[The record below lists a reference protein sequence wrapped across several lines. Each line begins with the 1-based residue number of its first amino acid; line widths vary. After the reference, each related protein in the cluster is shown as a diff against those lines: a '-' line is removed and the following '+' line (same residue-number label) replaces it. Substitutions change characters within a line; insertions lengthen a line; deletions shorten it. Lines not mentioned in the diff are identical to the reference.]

1 MSDTPRTDAAEF
13 HTSPYTQMVAAD
25 FARQLERE
33 NASLRAEV
41 TRLKN
46 RLEINYVYDSDEN
59 KVPFPDDMHPYDGI
73 ECRDTTI
80 KGQDRVI
87 ADLRARLEQTEAVV
101 DAARELL
108 ALKAKKDLY
117 RQLND
122 NGDRSHSWGLEFE
135 LEYQRKKPMLWK
147 ALADAL
153 CALSPTEESK

>member
-1 MSDTPRTDAAEF
+1 MSDTPRTDAYLQAWLDSGIGGKFE
-13 HTSPYTQMVAAD
+13 PVALC
-25 FARQLERE
+25 RQLERE
-33 NASLRAEV
+33 N
-41 TRLKN
+41 
-46 RLEINYVYDSDEN
+46 
-59 KVPFPDDMHPYDGI
+59 
-73 ECRDTTI
+73 
-80 KGQDRVI
+80 
-87 ADLRARLEQTEAVV
+87 ADLRARLEQTEEVV

-122 NGDRSHSWGLEFE
+122 NGDRAHSWGLEFE

>member
-33 NASLRAEV
+33 NADLREQARLREVDCANLEAEA
-41 TRLKN
+41 N
-46 RLEINYVYDSDEN
+46 
-59 KVPFPDDMHPYDGI
+59 
-73 ECRDTTI
+73 
-80 KGQDRVI
+80 
-87 ADLRARLEQTEAVV
+87 DLRARLEQTEAVV

-122 NGDRSHSWGLEFE
+122 NGDRAHSWGLEFE